1 MAPNV
6 HVLVK
11 HPDRNEFLVALDSKK
26 LLCGS
31 LQDGEHDAAG
41 VARILQDYNVYANKP
56 VPVELVHVGDSLL
69 GPDDETLYYEVD
81 VSYCY
86 GLPPDRGQD
95 VPPASTSKAA
105 WLPAAELT
113 DYQDV
118 LQKLAHEPVKNPDEL
133 LKSIKAHMSHLDK
146 LLDDISGHWTY
157 EDYIYRFY
165 HQSFKVYYLQ
175 ATTRNIVHWFNRVG
189 HGADLNGWFKEI
201 VAEGTGH
208 KFEMDHNREWLKHTR
223 PICEAFFH
231 AKYFLEMM
239 IKYGKELDGDV
250 QCMPSGYA
258 ALLYLYNMR

>member
-1 MAPNV
+1 MACNI

-11 HPDRNEFLVALDSKK
+11 HPDRNEFLVALESKTAP
-26 LLCGS
+26 CGS
-31 LQDGEHDAAG
+31 LQDGEHDTEA
-41 VARILQDYNVYANKP
+41 VARILQEHNVYTNKP
-56 VPVELVHVGDSLL
+56 VVADLVHTGDTAL

-95 VPPASTSKAA
+95 DPPAATSKAT
-105 WLPAAELT
+105 WLPAPELPC
-113 DYQDV
+113 QGA
-118 LQKLAHEPVKNPDEL
+118 LQKLVHDPVKNPDEL
-133 LKSIKAHMSHLDK
+133 LKSIKANMAHLDR
-146 LLDDISGHWTY
+146 LLESISGHWTY
-157 EDYIYRFY
+157 EDYVYRFY
-165 HQSFKVYYLQ
+165 HQSFKVYHLQ
-175 ATTRNIVHWFNRVG
+175 HATRNIIHWFNRVG
-189 HGADLNGWFKEI
+189 HNAPLNGWFQVI

-208 KFEMDHNREWLKHTR
+208 KFEMSHNKEWLKHTR
-223 PICEAFFH
+223 PIVEAFFH